1 MSGRRKGKVV
11 KVCGVKVYKEF
22 EKKSIEER
30 GKTFRPAVYRSGKE
44 YNRQKAKKIGGY
56 HYGY

>member
-1 MSGRRKGKVV
+1 MAGKSKGKVV

-30 GKTFRPAVYRSGKE
+30 GKTFRPVVYKSGKE
-44 YNRQKAKKIGGY
+44 YNRQKARKIKDMGVL
-56 HYGY
+56 